1 MSKTF
6 EERAKE
12 AQEKIVPILK
22 ELSLDIGATPAI
34 RPNGTIGADVTWL
47 DVKKEPVIDVP
58 TTPILGADGQ
68 PAEITK
74 G

>member
-22 ELSLDIGATPAI
+22 ELSLDVGASPII
-34 RPNGTIGADVTWL
+34 RPDGTIGADVTWL
-47 DVKKEPVIDVP
+47 DVKKKESDIEAP
-58 TTPILGADGQ
+58 TTTILGADGA
-68 PAEITK
+68 PIV